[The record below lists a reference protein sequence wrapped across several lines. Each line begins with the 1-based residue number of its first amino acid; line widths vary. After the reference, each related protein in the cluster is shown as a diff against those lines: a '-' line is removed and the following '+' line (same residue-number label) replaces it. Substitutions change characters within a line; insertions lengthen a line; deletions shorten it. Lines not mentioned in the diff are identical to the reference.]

1 MGGVPTPLRRA
12 DGGRPAVTMS
22 ATAGFWRRLLAHCL
36 DCLVGLAAWLLCSMW
51 LVIGLWALVN
61 PPRDLVDLALV
72 LLATLALAFALHI
85 AYHVVLVGGCGQS
98 LGKMALGI
106 AVVRR
111 DGGRVGYGRAGLR
124 CLGGFVCVATFGLG
138 YAGVLFTAER
148 RGLADWLAG
157 TRVVVVSAAPAAAAP
172 GHAEMSPLGA

>member
-1 MGGVPTPLRRA
+1 MTTP
-12 DGGRPAVTMS
+12 

-51 LVIGLWALVN
+51 LVIGLWALEN
-61 PPRDLVDLALV
+61 PPRDLLDLALV
-72 LLATLALAFALHI
+72 LLAMLALAFALHI
-85 AYHVVLVGGCGQS
+85 AYHVVLVGGCGQT

-106 AVVRR
+106 VVVRR
-111 DGGRVGYGRAGLR
+111 DGGAVGYGRAGLR
-124 CLGGFVCVATFGLG
+124 CLGGLLSVASFGLG

-157 TRVVVVSAAPAAAAP
+157 TRVVLESAALAAAAP
-172 GHAEMSPLGA
+172 APAEMSPLGA

>member
-1 MGGVPTPLRRA
+1 MTTP
-12 DGGRPAVTMS
+12 
-22 ATAGFWRRLLAHCL
+22 ATAGFWRRLLAHYL
-36 DCLVGLAAWLLCSMW
+36 DCLIGFAAWLLCSMW
-51 LVIGLWALVN
+51 LVIGLWALEN
-61 PPRDLVDLALV
+61 PPRDLFDLALL

-106 AVVRR
+106 LVVRR
-111 DGGRVGYGRAGLR
+111 DGGTVGYGRAGLR
-124 CLGGFVCVATFGLG
+124 CLGGLLSFASFGLG

-157 TRVVVVSAAPAAAAP
+157 TRVVLESAAPAAAAP
-172 GHAEMSPLGA
+172 GPAQMSPLGA

>member
-1 MGGVPTPLRRA
+1 MTTP
-12 DGGRPAVTMS
+12 

-51 LVIGLWALVN
+51 LVIGLWTLES
-61 PPRDLVDLALV
+61 PPRDLLDLALV
-72 LLATLALAFALHI
+72 LLATLGLAFALHI
-85 AYHVVLVGGCGQS
+85 VYHVVLVGGCGQS

-106 AVVRR
+106 LVVRR
-111 DGGRVGYGRAGLR
+111 DGGAVGYGRAGLR
-124 CLGGFVCVATFGLG
+124 CLGGLLSAASFGLG

-157 TRVVVVSAAPAAAAP
+157 TRVVLESAALAAAAP
-172 GHAEMSPLGA
+172 APAEMSPLGA

>member
-1 MGGVPTPLRRA
+1 MTAL
-12 DGGRPAVTMS
+12 
-22 ATAGFWRRLLAHCL
+22 ATAGFWPRLLAHCL

-51 LVIGLWALVN
+51 LVIGLWALEN
-61 PPRDLVDLALV
+61 RPRDLLALALV

-106 AVVRR
+106 VVVRR
-111 DGGRVGYGRAGLR
+111 DGGAVGYGRAGLR
-124 CLGGFVCVATFGLG
+124 CLGGLLSLASFGLG
-138 YAGVLFTAER
+138 YAGVLFTAEG

-157 TRVVVVSAAPAAAAP
+157 TRVVAVTAAPAAAAR
-172 GHAEMSPLGA
+172 GHAQMSPLGA

>member
-1 MGGVPTPLRRA
+1 MTTP
-12 DGGRPAVTMS
+12 

-36 DCLVGLAAWLLCSMW
+36 DCLVGLAAWLLFSMW
-51 LVIGLWALVN
+51 LVIGLWALEN
-61 PPRDLVDLALV
+61 PPRDLLDLALV

-106 AVVRR
+106 EVVRG
-111 DGGRVGYGRAGLR
+111 DGGAVGYGRAGLR
-124 CLGGFVCVATFGLG
+124 CLGGLLSVASFGLG

-172 GHAEMSPLGA
+172 GPAEVSPLGA

>member
-1 MGGVPTPLRRA
+1 VTTP
-12 DGGRPAVTMS
+12 

-51 LVIGLWALVN
+51 LVIGLWALKN
-61 PPRDLVDLALV
+61 PPRDLLDLALL

-106 AVVRR
+106 VVVRR
-111 DGGRVGYGRAGLR
+111 EGGMVGYGRAGLR
-124 CLGGFVCVATFGLG
+124 CLGGLLSVASFGLG
-138 YAGVLFTAER
+138 FAGVLFTAER

-157 TRVVVVSAAPAAAAP
+157 TRVVVVSAASAAAAP
-172 GHAEMSPLGA
+172 GPAEMSPLGA